1 MKILVF
7 HQPYPMGNYKL
18 NQVIAEYFE
27 SKGNEV
33 YVLEQ
38 LNGRPATEEYI
49 QQIIDLDLDLDL
61 CYYEM
66 LDIETFKII
75 ERLKCQ
81 KILLQ
86 ASGGVLGEY
95 DKIIDYKGKWY
106 DKILTNS
113 LIMESKFK
121 QNKIPTQHF
130 QFYHSAVSEDEKQIK
145 PEYNH
150 DCVFLGMGFNRLT
163 DPQYD
168 LERQLYFSNQEF
180 NFNVYGNGWNGFMYW
195 KGLLPPNDIGALY
208 SSAKCAIGIIAKEQR
223 KYGMINNRYT
233 EIASCEC
240 PLISYNYPTV
250 DWFGA
255 EKFIHF
261 IESKEELRDKVID
274 IKTNPEKYKLI
285 SEEFKKF
292 MGEKTEE
299 FYNNLETL
307 IQS

>member
-1 MKILVF
+1 MRVLVF

-27 SKGNEV
+27 KKGHEV
-33 YVLEQ
+33 YILEQ
-38 LNGRPATEEYI
+38 LNGRPADEDYI
-49 QQIIDLDLDLDL
+49 QQIVDLDLDL

-86 ASGGVLGEY
+86 ASDGVLGEY
-95 DKIIDYKGKWY
+95 DKIIEYKGKWY

-113 LIMESKFK
+113 LVMESKFK
-121 QNKIPTQHF
+121 NNNIPTQHF
-130 QFYHSAVSEDEKQIK
+130 KFYHSAIFKEEKQFK
-145 PEYNH
+145 SEYNH
-150 DCVFLGMGFNRLT
+150 NCVFLGMGFNRLV

-180 NFNVYGNGWNGFMYW
+180 NFNVYGNGWQGFKYW
-195 KGLLPPNDIGALY
+195 RGLLPSNDIGSLY
-208 SSAKCAIGIIAKEQR
+208 SSAKCAIGIIAKKQR
-223 KYGMINNRYT
+223 EYGMINNRYT
-233 EIASCEC
+233 EIASCGC
-240 PLISYNYPTV
+240 PLISYNYETV

-261 IESKEELRDKVID
+261 IKNKQELKD
-274 IKTNPEKYKLI
+274 IVLDINNNKEKYKNNSL
-285 SEEFKKF
+285 EFMNF
-292 MGEKTEE
+292 METQTKE
-299 FYNNLETL
+299 FYYNLENL
-307 IQS
+307 IQK

>member
-1 MKILVF
+1 MKVLVF

-27 SKGNEV
+27 KKGHEV
-33 YVLEQ
+33 YILEQ
-38 LNGRPATEEYI
+38 LNGRPADEDYI
-49 QQIIDLDLDLDL
+49 QQIIDLNLDL

-86 ASGGVLGEY
+86 ASDGVLGEY
-95 DKIIDYKGKWY
+95 DKIMEYKGKWY

-113 LIMESKFK
+113 LVMESKFK
-121 QNKIPTQHF
+121 NNNIPTQHF
-130 QFYHSAVSEDEKQIK
+130 KFYHSAILKEEKQFK
-145 PEYNH
+145 SEYNH
-150 DCVFLGMGFNRLT
+150 DCVFLGMGFNRLV

-180 NFNVYGNGWNGFMYW
+180 NFNVYGNGWQGFKYW
-195 KGLLPPNDIGALY
+195 RGLLPSKDIGSLY
-208 SSAKCAIGIIAKEQR
+208 SSAKCAIGIIAKKQR
-223 KYGMINNRYT
+223 EYGMINNRYT
-233 EIASCEC
+233 EIASCSC
-240 PLISYNYPTV
+240 PLISYNYETI

-261 IESKEELRDKVID
+261 IKNKQELKDIVLDINNDK
-274 IKTNPEKYKLI
+274 EKYKNNSL
-285 SEEFKKF
+285 EFMDF
-292 MGEKTEE
+292 MKIQTKE
-299 FYNNLETL
+299 FYYNLENL
-307 IQS
+307 IQV

>member
-18 NQVIAEYFE
+18 NQVIAKYF
-27 SKGNEV
+27 SNKGHEV

-38 LNGRPATEEYI
+38 LNGRPADEDYI
-49 QQIIDLDLDLDL
+49 QQIIDLDLDL

-86 ASGGVLGEY
+86 ASNGVLEEY
-95 DKIIDYKGKWY
+95 DKIIEYKGKWY

-113 LIMESKFK
+113 LVMESKFK
-121 QNKIPTQHF
+121 NNNIPTQHF
-130 QFYHSAVSEDEKQIK
+130 KFYHSAILEEEKQFK

-150 DCVFLGMGFNRLT
+150 DCVFLGMGFNRLV

-180 NFNVYGNGWNGFMYW
+180 NFNVYGNGWHGFKYW
-195 KGLLPPNDIGALY
+195 RGLLPPDDIGALY
-208 SSAKCAIGIIAKEQR
+208 SSAKCAIGIIAKKQR
-223 KYGMINNRYT
+223 EHGMINNRYT
-233 EIASCEC
+233 EIASCGC
-240 PLISYNYPTV
+240 PLISYNYETI

-255 EKFIHF
+255 EKFVYF
-261 IESKEELRDKVID
+261 IKSKQELKD
-274 IKTNPEKYKLI
+274 IVLDINNNEEKYKNNSL
-285 SEEFKKF
+285 EFMNF
-292 MGEKTEE
+292 MENQTKE
-299 FYNNLETL
+299 FYYNLENL
-307 IQS
+307 IKK

>member
-18 NQVIAEYFE
+18 NQIIAEYFE
-27 SKGNEV
+27 SKGHEV

-49 QQIIDLDLDLDL
+49 QQIIDLDLDL

-66 LDIETFKII
+66 LDIETFKIV

-86 ASGGVLGEY
+86 ASGGVLGKY

-121 QNKIPTQHF
+121 QNNIPTQHF
-130 QFYHSAVSEDEKQIK
+130 KFYHSAILEDEKQYK
-145 PEYNH
+145 QEYNH
-150 DCVFLGMGFNRLT
+150 SCVFLGMGFNRLV

-168 LERQLYFSNQEF
+168 LERQLYFSEQEF
-180 NFNVYGNGWNGFMYW
+180 NFNVYGNGWQGFKYW
-195 KGLLPPNDIGALY
+195 QGLLPPNDIGALY
-208 SSAKCAIGIIAKEQR
+208 SSAKCAVGIIAKGQR
-223 KYGMINNRYT
+223 EHGMINNRYT
-233 EIASCEC
+233 EIASCGC
-240 PLISYNYPTV
+240 PLISYNYNTI

-255 EKFIHF
+255 EKFVHF
-261 IESKEELRDKVID
+261 IKNKQELKNTVLD
-274 IKTNPEKYKLI
+274 INNNPKKYSSN
-285 SEEFKKF
+285 SEDFKMF
-292 MGEKTEE
+292 MKKQTQE
-299 FYNNLETL
+299 FYNNLENL
-307 IQS
+307 IQK